1 MNHKLNKTHFQEEL
15 RENLDK
21 YLSLQQDIF
30 PQKDILKIDLHC
42 HDYNSNVPDELIGRM
57 LRVPETWFPSER
69 LLARLEKNNC
79 NALTITNHNNAR
91 SCYMLQ
97 DKGIDILTA
106 AEFSCWIPDFEI
118 GIHVL
123 TYGFTS
129 EQEVQLDKL
138 RKNLYL
144 FLQYTR
150 KHNIPTFWAHPL
162 YHYAVKKMP
171 PKDFFDKM
179 LLIFERKKHKTPHLK
194 RII

>member
-1 MNHKLNKTHFQEEL
+1 MNLHFQEGL
-15 RENLDK
+15 RNNLDDF
-21 YLSLQQDIF
+21 LSIQKNRF
-30 PQKDILKIDLHC
+30 PKEETLKIDLHC
-42 HDYNSNVPDELIGRM
+42 HDYNSDVPDELIGRI
-57 LRVPETWFPSER
+57 LRVPETWLSSER
-69 LLARLEKNNC
+69 LIMELEKNGC
-79 NALTITNHNNAR
+79 QALTITNHNNAR

-162 YHYAVKKMP
+162 YHYAAKKMP